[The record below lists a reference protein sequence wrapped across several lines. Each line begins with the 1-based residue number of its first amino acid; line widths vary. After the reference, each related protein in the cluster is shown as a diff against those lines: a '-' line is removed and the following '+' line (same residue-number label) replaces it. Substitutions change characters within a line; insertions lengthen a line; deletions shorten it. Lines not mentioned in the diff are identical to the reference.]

1 MGSQNQTD
9 GSIERYKAHLVAK
22 GYTQQEGIDFEE
34 TFSPMVRFTSI
45 RLILAIVAQL
55 DLELHQMDVK
65 TAFLNGE
72 LDEEIYM
79 EQPIGF
85 IVKGQEDKVCKL
97 LISLY
102 GLKQASRQCNL
113 RFHRVI
119 ISYYFK
125 MIEEDYCAYVKWLK
139 RKFVIL
145 SLYVDDILLAGNDKR
160 YLLSIKEWLS
170 SNFKMKDMG
179 EANFILGVKIHRDHS
194 KKLLSLSQ

>member
-45 RLILAIVAQL
+45 RLILAIIAQL

-97 LISLY
+97 RISLY
-102 GLKQASRQCNL
+102 GLKQAYRQCNL
-113 RFHRVI
+113 RFHLVV